1 MEQIKNLP
9 GTEVLKETKA
19 MIDSLKTVCANA
31 GLSNV
36 SSEYKIITEAFLYK
50 YLNDKFLHDLRR
62 LDEFVNA
69 TDVEAAYAA
78 MSESEREDVLLGLD
92 ADTAVVRPEYLL
104 TYLFNKQN
112 EQGFAATLD
121 GVMVGIADDN
131 IDIFSVSTG

>member
-1 MEQIKNLP
+1 M
-9 GTEVLKETKA
+9 
-19 MIDSLKTVCANA
+19 
-31 GLSNV
+31 
-36 SSEYKIITEAFLYK
+36 
-50 YLNDKFLHDLRR
+50 HDLRR